1 MIVHSLVKIVF
12 DVKMFP
18 LTPWPKVWW
27 VNIRRV
33 KTGNRHD
40 WCKHFL
46 IRNNSICSRHRL
58 FWLMECTSS
67 YYFVILLHWRI
78 IVAILYRF
86 KNGNDYLPFNFVQSW
101 SARYLMWLNELCH
114 FCFFALLLLLFSVG
128 HIGSL
133 K

>member
-18 LTPWPKVWW
+18 LMPWPKVWW
-27 VNIRRV
+27 VNIQRV
-33 KTGNRHD
+33 KMGNRHD

-46 IRNNSICSRHRL
+46 NRNNSICSCHRL

-86 KNGNDYLPFNFVQSW
+86 KNGNDYLPFNFVQFWMSYAIFAFLHFYCYFFQLDIL
-101 SARYLMWLNELCH
+101 SLLCGVISNLMP
-114 FCFFALLLLLFSVG
+114 
-128 HIGSL
+128 
-133 K
+133 